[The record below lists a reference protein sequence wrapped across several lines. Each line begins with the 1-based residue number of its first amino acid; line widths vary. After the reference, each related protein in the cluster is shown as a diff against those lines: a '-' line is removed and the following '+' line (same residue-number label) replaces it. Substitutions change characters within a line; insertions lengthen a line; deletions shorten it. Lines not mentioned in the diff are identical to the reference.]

1 MEPKEGN
8 REARGGLR
16 QVGQKDTT
24 PEMRWNS
31 CSRPRLG
38 STPLER
44 FRLWMKG
51 GNDSFFLIVIVEG
64 IIQSFTKDFLC
75 TFKNSRNN
83 EKIKVLLLRRKKG
96 NGRIKEKGY
105 SILTK

>member
-8 REARGGLR
+8 REARGRLR

-51 GNDSFFLIVIVEG
+51 GNDSFF
-64 IIQSFTKDFLC
+64 
-75 TFKNSRNN
+75 
-83 EKIKVLLLRRKKG
+83 
-96 NGRIKEKGY
+96 
-105 SILTK
+105 

>member
-8 REARGGLR
+8 GEARGRLR

-51 GNDSFFLIVIVEG
+51 GNDSFFLIKIVEG
-64 IIQSFTKDFLC
+64 IIQSFC
-75 TFKNSRNN
+75 ENR
-83 EKIKVLLLRRKKG
+83 
-96 NGRIKEKGY
+96 
-105 SILTK
+105 

>member
-8 REARGGLR
+8 REARGRLR
-16 QVGQKDTT
+16 QVGQRDTT

-51 GNDSFFLIVIVEG
+51 GNDSFF
-64 IIQSFTKDFLC
+64 
-75 TFKNSRNN
+75 KNSDRGRNHPIFYQ
-83 EKIKVLLLRRKKG
+83 KFLK
-96 NGRIKEKGY
+96 Y
-105 SILTK
+105 F